1 MTHPG
6 NDVDGPSTACTP
18 DPVAA
23 EVIEVSPS
31 ELRVVNAVRAG
42 ASTAEE
48 IAAVIGT
55 TRDRA
60 MRLLGLIGDALGV
73 RRNRRHRGCDVA
85 EVVDAVRRAGKF
97 SERMAKHVDA
107 HASSRCTDADLREP
121 PGIEWPYYGGANDL
135 GAILETFRS
144 MKRAS

>member
-1 MTHPG
+1 MRLDRDH
-6 NDVDGPSTACTP
+6 CERI
-18 DPVAA
+18 A

-31 ELRVVNAVRAG
+31 ELRVVKAVRAG

-73 RRNRRHRGCDVA
+73 RRNRRHRGCDVS
-85 EVVDAVRRAGKF
+85 EVVDAVKKAGEF

-107 HASSRCTDADLREP
+107 YASIRCTDADLKEP
-121 PGIEWPYYGGANDL
+121 PGIRWPNYGGENDL
-135 GAILETFRS
+135 GALLARFS
-144 MKRAS
+144 SNKHA